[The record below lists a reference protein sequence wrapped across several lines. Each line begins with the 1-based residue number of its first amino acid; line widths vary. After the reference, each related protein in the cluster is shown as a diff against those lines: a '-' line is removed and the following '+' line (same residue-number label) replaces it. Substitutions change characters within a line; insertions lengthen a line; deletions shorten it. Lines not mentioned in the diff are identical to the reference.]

1 MKEMLEFLWKKKNWW
16 LIPPFVIF
24 FIFGALVLF
33 SQVSPIGA
41 FVYMLF

>member
-1 MKEMLEFLWKKKNWW
+1 MKEILDFMWQNKKWW
-16 LIPPFVIF
+16 LIPPVLIF
-24 FIFGALVLF
+24 LAFGALIIF

>member
-1 MKEMLEFLWKKKNWW
+1 MKEILSFMWQNKKWW
-16 LIPPFVIF
+16 LIPPILIF
-24 FIFGALVLF
+24 LIFGALIIF